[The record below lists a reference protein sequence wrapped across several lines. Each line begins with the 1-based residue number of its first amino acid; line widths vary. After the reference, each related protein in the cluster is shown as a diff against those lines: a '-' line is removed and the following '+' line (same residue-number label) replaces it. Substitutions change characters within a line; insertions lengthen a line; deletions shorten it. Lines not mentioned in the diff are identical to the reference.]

1 MAFTIYIMSGTD
13 MISNEWHFYMI
24 SNEWR
29 KEHGR
34 GSSNQRSRVLISVT
48 VVTMTD
54 VKWTW
59 VNDANVTLI

>member
-1 MAFTIYIMSGTD
+1 MAFTIYVMSGTD

-34 GSSNQRSRVLISVT
+34 GSSDQRPRVLNDCSGCGHN
-48 VVTMTD
+48 D
-54 VKWTW
+54 VKWT
-59 VNDANVTLI
+59 